1 MSHKS
6 QNYCHLRVR
15 ESWGFKRWRE
25 MKNPPGKSIHLDL
38 DDKYM
43 GVFACKIGIFYLC
56 LKSIKDKKV

>member
-1 MSHKS
+1 
-6 QNYCHLRVR
+6 
-15 ESWGFKRWRE
+15 